1 MCHTNNKILRQSSTS
16 TFQNENNLASVSAR
30 LEWLESRGKGR
41 NNISN
46 NDVQS
51 SNLLTASQ
59 VRFKTFF
66 KAFFS
71 ILDCY
76 PVSSPSKCFKRYS
89 VC

>member
-1 MCHTNNKILRQSSTS
+1 MGHTNNKILRQSSTSAS

-46 NDVQS
+46 NDAQS

-66 KAFFS
+66 KAFFLNFRLLPRIKS
-71 ILDCY
+71 
-76 PVSSPSKCFKRYS
+76 
-89 VC
+89 